1 MILAIDPGKE
11 KCGLALLNEK
21 ARVLERKIVERR
33 ELPNEVLPL
42 MAKYR
47 VTTIVIGK
55 SAFGREVEKDLV
67 GLSLNVDLVFVS
79 EKDTSWQAR
88 QRYWK
93 ENPPSGLMKL
103 IPTSLRVPPVPIDG
117 YAAVLIGERFLSD
130 FS

>member
-42 MAKYR
+42 MAKYG
-47 VTTIVIGK
+47 VTAIVIGK

-67 GLSLNVDLVFVS
+67 RLSLNVDLVFVS